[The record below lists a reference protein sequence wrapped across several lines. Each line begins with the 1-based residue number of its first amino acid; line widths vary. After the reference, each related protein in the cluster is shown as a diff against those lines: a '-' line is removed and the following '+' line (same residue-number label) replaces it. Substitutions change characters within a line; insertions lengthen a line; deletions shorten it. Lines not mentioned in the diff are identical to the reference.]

1 MGGTIEGRGGAVAQL
16 GERFNGIEEV
26 RGSTPLSSTSQ
37 IDLRIV
43 MPIPESQLS
52 RWSDHGSQRKA
63 ISTHEKI
70 RNVLDN
76 HNWPDG
82 MTREF
87 SLQGS
92 YSSDTNLPGGSD
104 VDVVLELTS
113 TFYADVSELS
123 EWAQQSVLSGLEDAI
138 WTWNDF
144 QRETLKALENGFGK
158 EAVSQGNKTIKV
170 KKATTRLRADVLV
183 CKGYRKYTNTYQFVE
198 GINFYARR
206 DKRWIVNYP
215 SLHVENGAKKSR
227 QTWDRFKRTV
237 RMFKGARNH
246 LESNRQIRPGVA
258 PSYFVEC
265 LLYNAPDWMFKTEF
279 QATYSDIVNWM
290 VQNDMSRLMCQ
301 NGQVLLFGDSPD
313 QWSLQDAESFG
324 SALVDLW
331 NNWR

>member
-1 MGGTIEGRGGAVAQL
+1 MGGTIGGRGGAVAQL

-37 IDLRIV
+37 IDLRVV

-92 YSSDTNLPGGSD
+92 YSSDTNLPSGSD

-113 TFYADVSELS
+113 TFYADVSGLS
-123 EWAQQSVLSGLEDAI
+123 EWTQQPILSGLVDPQ

-144 QRETLKALENGFGK
+144 RRETLKALENGFGK
-158 EAVSQGNKTIKV
+158 QAVSQGNKTIKV
-170 KKATTRLRADVLV
+170 KEASTRLRADVLV
-183 CKGYRKYTNTYQFVE
+183 CKGYRKYASTYHFVD

-206 DKRWIVNYP
+206 DKRWIVNFP
-215 SLHVENGAKKSR
+215 KLHDENGAAKNRRTS
-227 QTWDRFKRTV
+227 DRFKRTV
-237 RMFKGARNH
+237 RMFKKARNY
-246 LESNRQIRPGVA
+246 LVSNGRIRRELA
-258 PSYFVEC
+258 PSYFIEC
-265 LLYNAPDWMFKTEF
+265 LLYNAPDWMFKTGF

-301 NGQVLLFGDSPD
+301 NGQVPLFSDSPD
-313 QWSLQDAESFG
+313 QWSLRDAQSFG
-324 SALVDLW
+324 NALVDLW